1 MPNGS
6 QNNENAAPPV
16 TRHFRAPGR
25 INIIGEHTDY
35 NDGFVLPTN
44 TALYTTVSVV
54 GRADD
59 YISATS
65 ETLRD
70 RGQFRLGDNKGST
83 MPQWLTYIAGVAAE
97 LEKAGVSLSGATL
110 DIDSDL
116 PIGGGL
122 SSSASLELATA
133 RALMALAGADLDI
146 DTLAKVCQ
154 RAETHHAGVYCGI
167 MDQYSVAGGKPG
179 AAMLLDCRSLE
190 TEFVALPDTL
200 SMVVTDS
207 GVKHQHPESGYN
219 DRAAECMKA
228 VSLLQ
233 QADSGVRALRDVATD
248 QLDAEKSRLGN
259 VLYRRARHVVSENKR
274 TLAAYAALAEGD
286 LITLGALVRASHDS
300 LRDNYDVSC
309 EGIETLIELTAGCD
323 GVIGSRMVGGGFG
336 GCVLSIVEKKAT
348 ESVVKRIRTDYGK
361 IIGCEPWIH
370 VVSAA
375 DAAGEYEPE

>member
-70 RGQFRLGDNKGST
+70 RGQFRLGDNKSST

-323 GVIGSRMVGGGFG
+323 GVIGSRMIGGGFG